1 MCLPV
6 LFSQPSLPGR
16 RRHGGEISN
25 LGAASCRLRK
35 LKNKTASVPPMLL
48 LACKHVVRA
57 GGRREGFV
65 LNLLNAVVVLP
76 KGPACVSNPGGVLER
91 CPLPSLPS
99 TEQQDLVY
107 IQQPSSAVV

>member
-1 MCLPV
+1 
-6 LFSQPSLPGR
+6 
-16 RRHGGEISN
+16 
-25 LGAASCRLRK
+25 
-35 LKNKTASVPPMLL
+35 MLL